1 MLNKTSINFFIDEF
15 INYIV
20 LEKNLSNNSVSNYK
34 IDIVQFLNYL
44 LNETNN
50 ISEISALINSKTFSN
65 YIKFLKEKEYKPST
79 MNRKLSSLKGYT
91 NFLEEEKIIDF
102 NPLKYIKLPKNPR
115 KIPKTLDDVDIT
127 KLLENPDTLSL
138 REKTIIEL
146 MYATGL
152 RASEL
157 INLKFADINFTSKS
171 VRVYGKG
178 SKERIIPI
186 HQNALHLLKSYW
198 KIEMDNHNSV
208 VKNNGKIFIREYLF
222 VNKNK
227 LKLTRQGLWYI
238 LKQIAKKLGI
248 NENKIT
254 PHVLRHTFAT
264 HLLYNGVPLRHLQEM
279 LGHSSISTTQIY
291 THLSDKFVKNE
302 YDKFSPRVN

>member
-1 MLNKTSINFFIDEF
+1 MFNKTSINFYTDEF

-44 LNETNN
+44 LNETKN
-50 ISEISALINSKTFSN
+50 ISEISAFINSKTFSN
-65 YIKFLKEKEYKPST
+65 YIKFLKDKEYKPST
-79 MNRKLSSLKGYT
+79 MNRKLSSLKGYI

-102 NPLKYIKLPKNPR
+102 NPLKHMKLPKNPR
-115 KIPKTLDDVDIT
+115 KIPKTLDDKDIT
-127 KLLENPDTLSL
+127 KLLENPDTLNL

-157 INLKFADINFTSKS
+157 INLKFSDINFNSKS
-171 VRVYGKG
+171 VRVSGKG

-186 HQNALHLLKSYW
+186 HQNALLLLKKYW
-198 KIEMDNHNSV
+198 RSEITNHNST
-208 VKNNGKIFIREYLF
+208 VKNKGKIFIREYLF

-238 LKQIAKKLGI
+238 LKQIAKRLGI
-248 NENKIT
+248 QENKIT
-254 PHVLRHTFAT
+254 PHILRHTFAT

-291 THLSDKFVKNE
+291 THLSDRFVKNE

>member
-1 MLNKTSINFFIDEF
+1 
-15 INYIV
+15 
-20 LEKNLSNNSVSNYK
+20 
-34 IDIVQFLNYL
+34 
-44 LNETNN
+44 
-50 ISEISALINSKTFSN
+50 
-65 YIKFLKEKEYKPST
+65 
-79 MNRKLSSLKGYT
+79 
-91 NFLEEEKIIDF
+91 
-102 NPLKYIKLPKNPR
+102 
-115 KIPKTLDDVDIT
+115 
-127 KLLENPDTLSL
+127 
-138 REKTIIEL
+138 
-146 MYATGL
+146 
-152 RASEL
+152 
-157 INLKFADINFTSKS
+157 
-171 VRVYGKG
+171 
-178 SKERIIPI
+178 KERIIPI

-238 LKQIAKKLGI
+238 LKQIAKRLGI
-248 NENKIT
+248 KENKIT

>member
-1 MLNKTSINFFIDEF
+1 MFNKTSTNFYIDEF

-44 LNETNN
+44 LNETKN
-50 ISEISALINSKTFSN
+50 ISEISAFINSKTFSN
-65 YIKFLKEKEYKPST
+65 YIKFLKDKEYKPST
-79 MNRKLSSLKGYT
+79 MNRKLSSLKGYI

-102 NPLKYIKLPKNPR
+102 NPLKHMKLPKNPR
-115 KIPKTLDDVDIT
+115 KIPKTLDDKDIT
-127 KLLENPDTLSL
+127 KLLENPDTLNL

-157 INLKFADINFTSKS
+157 INLKFSDINFNSKS
-171 VRVYGKG
+171 VRVSGKG

-186 HQNALHLLKSYW
+186 HQNALLLLKKYW
-198 KIEMDNHNSV
+198 RSEITNHNST
-208 VKNNGKIFIREYLF
+208 VKNKGKIFIREYLF

-238 LKQIAKKLGI
+238 LKQIAKRLGI
-248 NENKIT
+248 QENKIT
-254 PHVLRHTFAT
+254 PHILRHTFAT

-291 THLSDKFVKNE
+291 THLSDRFVKNE